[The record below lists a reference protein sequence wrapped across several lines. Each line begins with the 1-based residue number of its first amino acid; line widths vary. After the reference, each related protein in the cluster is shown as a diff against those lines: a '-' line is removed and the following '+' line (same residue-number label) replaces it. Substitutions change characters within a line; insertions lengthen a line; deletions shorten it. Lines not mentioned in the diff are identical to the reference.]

1 MKTVLFFISST
12 RHTCTN
18 RLEGILRY
26 ARTREWHLQVVE
38 RAFHKVNVR
47 QQLDFWRPVGV
58 IAECGSGAEELK
70 ASAFEDLPV
79 VYFDADR
86 ERRGPGYYVGSDSA
100 AVAKLAA
107 EHLLALG
114 IKNYA
119 FVGFRIP
126 MFWVRERCGA
136 FVAAIAKSGHGC
148 HVFDTGREQ
157 LPHVRQAELAEWVR
171 NLPRPCGVFAAND
184 YVGEELL
191 NICAQQGISVPDEL
205 AVVGVDNDEAVC
217 ENTTPSLSSIAPDF
231 EQGGYLAAELLGRL
245 IDGARLKPRFVT
257 FGVSRVVTRQSSRRM
272 ACDRGRVAEAV
283 EMIRRRACEGI
294 SAAEVVKFI
303 GEPRRTAEMHFREA
317 TGRSIHDEIDEVRF
331 AKVFELLKNPR
342 QSIDAISDLCGFKT
356 GVALRKAF
364 RLKTGLSMR
373 DWRKEAA
380 GGC

>member
-26 ARTREWHLQVVE
+26 ARTRDWHLQVVE

-47 QQLDFWRPVGV
+47 QQLDFWRPIGV
-58 IAECGSGAEELK
+58 IAECGSGAEELTS
-70 ASAFEDLPV
+70 SAFDGLPV

-86 ERRGPGYYVGSDSA
+86 ESRGPGYYVGSDSA

-114 IKNYA
+114 LRDYA
-119 FVGFRIP
+119 YVGFRIP
-126 MFWVRERCGA
+126 MFWARERHDA
-136 FVAAIAKSGHGC
+136 FVAAVAKNGRGC
-148 HVFDTGREQ
+148 HVFDPEREQ
-157 LPHVRQAELAEWVR
+157 LPHVRQVELAEWVR
-171 NLPRPCGVFAAND
+171 GLPRPCGVFAAND
-184 YVGEELL
+184 YVGEEIL

-205 AVVGVDNDEAVC
+205 AVLGVDNDEAVC

-245 IDGARLKPRFVT
+245 VDGAKLKPRFVT
-257 FGVSRVVTRQSSRRM
+257 FGVSRVVTRQSTRRM

-283 EMIRRRACEGI
+283 EMIRRRACEGL

-317 TGRSIHDEIDEVRF
+317 TGRSIHEEIDEVRF
-331 AKVFELLKNPR
+331 TKVFELLGNPR
-342 QSIDAISDLCGFKT
+342 QSVNAISDICGFKT

-364 RLKTGLSMR
+364 RLRIGLSMR
-373 DWRKEAA
+373 DWRKRR
-380 GGC
+380 

>member
-1 MKTVLFFISST
+1 M
-12 RHTCTN
+12 
-18 RLEGILRY
+18 RY
-26 ARTREWHLQVVE
+26 ARGRDWHVQVIE

-47 QQLDFWRPVGV
+47 QQLDFWRPIGV
-58 IAECGSGAEELK
+58 IAECGSGADELT
-70 ASAFEDLPV
+70 ASAFGGLPV

-86 ERRGPGYYVGSDSA
+86 ERRGPGYYIGSDSA
-100 AVAKLAA
+100 VVAKLAA

-114 IKNYA
+114 LKNYA
-119 FVGFRIP
+119 YVGFRIP
-126 MFWVRERCGA
+126 MFWVRERRDA
-136 FVAAIAKSGHGC
+136 FVAALEKSGQGC

-157 LPHVRQAELAEWVR
+157 LPHIRQAELAEWVQS
-171 NLPRPCGVFAAND
+171 LPRPCGVFAAND

-205 AVVGVDNDEAVC
+205 AVIGVDNDEAVC
-217 ENTTPSLSSIAPDF
+217 ENTTPTLSSIAPDF

-245 IDGARLKPRFVT
+245 VDGAKLKPRFVT
-257 FGVSRVVTRQSSRRM
+257 FGATSVVTRQSTRRM

-294 SAAEVVKFI
+294 SAADVVKFI

-331 AKVFELLKNPR
+331 AKVFELLKNQR
-342 QSIDAISDLCGFKT
+342 QAIDAIPDLCGFKT

-364 RLKTGLSMR
+364 HLKTGLSMR
-373 DWRKEAA
+373 DWRKKMER
-380 GGC
+380 C

>member
-26 ARTREWHLQVVE
+26 ARTRDWHLQVVE

-47 QQLDFWRPVGV
+47 QQLDFWRPIGV
-58 IAECGSGAEELK
+58 IAECGCGADELT
-70 ASAFEDLPV
+70 ASAFGDLPV

-100 AVAKLAA
+100 VVAKLAA

-114 IKNYA
+114 LKNYA
-119 FVGFRIP
+119 YVGFRFP
-126 MFWVRERCGA
+126 MFWVRERRDA
-136 FVAAIAKSGHGC
+136 FAAAITKSGHGC
-148 HVFDTGREQ
+148 HVFDPGREQ
-157 LPHVRQAELAEWVR
+157 LSHVRQAELAEWVR

-231 EQGGYLAAELLGRL
+231 KQGGYLAAEMLGRL
-245 IDGARLKPRFVT
+245 IDGAKLKPRFVT
-257 FGVSRVVTRQSSRRM
+257 FGAPFVVTRQSTRRM
-272 ACDRGRVAEAV
+272 VCDRRRIAETV
-283 EMIRRRACEGI
+283 EMIRKKACEGI
-294 SAAEVVKFI
+294 SVPDVVSFI

-317 TGRSIHDEIDEVRF
+317 TGRSIHEEIDEVRF

-342 QSIDAISDLCGFKT
+342 QSVTAIPDLCGFAT

-364 RLKTGLSMR
+364 RLRTGMSMS
-373 DWRKEAA
+373 DWRKRR
-380 GGC
+380 